1 MTVIGRRSYSI
12 ITQLSLYLLYMNM
25 LIAQKG
31 DIFNWWNVGVYKVEY
46 PPPPGGDIIEGKGE
60 GKGRREKGRVWKRE
74 EKKKGMRKGNKGKAR
89 EKGKGNGRVKGGKL
103 DFLP

>member
-46 PPPPGGDIIEGKGE
+46 PPPWGGQYQVGWGRKSSGEEGKEKGKW
-60 GKGRREKGRVWKRE
+60 KGREDKKGKRKGMEKGR
-74 EKKKGMRKGNKGKAR
+74 EKESMRKGNKGKAR
-89 EKGKGNGRVKGGKL
+89 EK
-103 DFLP
+103 